1 MKNEYKV
8 RLSGL
13 PADTHRFEFSIRD
26 DFFESIEFGEIRKG
40 NLQVT
45 IDMVKEES
53 MIVLDFN
60 ISGTVNIMCDRCS
73 ELYDKEIDGTNQLI
87 VKFGD
92 GIMQ

>member
-13 PADTHRFEFSIRD
+13 PADTHRFEFSVGD
-26 DFFESIEFGEIRKG
+26 EFFDSIEFGEIRKG

-53 MIVLDFN
+53 MIVLNFN
-60 ISGTVNIMCDRCS
+60 ITGTVNIMCDRSS
-73 ELYDKEIDGTNQLI
+73 ELYNKEIDGTNQ
-87 VKFGD
+87 
-92 GIMQ
+92 